1 MFVNEV
7 DNDQASE
14 AFDVA
19 LSYIK
24 KNPNLG
30 VSVEVIQAQGNRTD
44 SKLFLDA
51 SKKCKKISYTSPLEL
66 KLFKRFMLFVQFVQ
80 STTML

>member
-1 MFVNEV
+1 MTIWNEMTKLLINQRRFLVFVNEV

-30 VSVEVIQAQGNRTD
+30 VSVDVIQAQGNRTD
-44 SKLFLDA
+44 SKVFLDS
-51 SKKCKKISYTSPLEL
+51 SKELISLQL
-66 KLFKRFMLFVQFVQ
+66 
-80 STTML
+80 